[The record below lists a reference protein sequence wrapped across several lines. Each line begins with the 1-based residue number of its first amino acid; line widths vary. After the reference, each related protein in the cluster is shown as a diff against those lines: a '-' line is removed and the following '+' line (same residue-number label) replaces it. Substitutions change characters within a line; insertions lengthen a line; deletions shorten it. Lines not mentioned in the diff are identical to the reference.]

1 MLLAKLSTQNAT
13 LSLLKSMLVSHRL
26 ALMLRQRHQ
35 QLVLLLKVKWPK
47 QLLKLLQRQQLWPLV
62 VPLMHQ
68 LFRQQLQQQWKAQA
82 HDELSYLTSRY
93 SFKRWTSDVRN
104 SPLASSRNS

>member
-1 MLLAKLSTQNAT
+1 MLA
-13 LSLLKSMLVSHRL
+13 SHRL
-26 ALMLRQRHQ
+26 ALMLRLRHQ

-47 QLLKLLQRQQLWPLV
+47 QLLKLLPKQQRWPLV

-82 HDELSYLTSRY
+82 HDELIYRTSHHECR
-93 SFKRWTSDVRN
+93 R
-104 SPLASSRNS
+104 